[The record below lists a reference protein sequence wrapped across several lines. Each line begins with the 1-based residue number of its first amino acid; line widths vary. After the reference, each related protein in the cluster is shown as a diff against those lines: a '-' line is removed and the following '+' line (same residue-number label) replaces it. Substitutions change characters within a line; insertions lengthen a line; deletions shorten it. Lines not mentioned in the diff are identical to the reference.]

1 MTCLHPNYHKQMT
14 FSPTERNRLAAVF
27 GHPGVA
33 EAYQHRPPY
42 PDEVFKILAG
52 LITDE
57 PRDVLDLGAGEG
69 ALARPLAALAGRV
82 DAVDMSA
89 AMIAA
94 GRERPGGRQPGLRW
108 ITGVIPDAVPAGPYA
123 LVTAGASMHW
133 MPWAQTL
140 TRLAQVMTEHASLV
154 IVGHEA
160 VALPWDDGLTE
171 IIVRHSRNSSYDP
184 SFSQADALTATGQFE
199 QTGQATTARV
209 PFRQSVADYVE
220 ALRSTSSLAREGMP
234 PDESAAFDAAVA
246 GLVSPYAEDGMLTMD
261 VEAWLNW
268 GRCRPS
274 AS

>member
-1 MTCLHPNYHKQMT
+1 MT
-14 FSPTERNRLAAVF
+14 FQPTERNRLAAVF
-27 GHPGVA
+27 GQPGVA
-33 EAYQHRPPY
+33 AAYQHRPPY
-42 PDEVFKILAG
+42 PAEVFEILAG

-140 TRLAQVMTEHASLV
+140 TRLAGVMTEHACLT
-154 IVGHEA
+154 IVEHDPAATPWEA
-160 VALPWDDGLTE
+160 GLTE
-171 IIVRHSRNSSYDP
+171 IIVKYSRSPGFDP
-184 SFSQADALTATGQFE
+184 TFRLIDALTATGQFE
-199 QTGQATTARV
+199 VAGQATTTPV
-209 PFRQSVADYVE
+209 SFRQSVADCIE
-220 ALRSTSSLAREGMP
+220 GLHSTSSLAREGMP
-234 PDESAAFDAAVA
+234 PEESASFDRAVTD
-246 GLVSPYAEDGMLTMD
+246 LLSRYAEDGILTMD
-261 VEAWLNW
+261 IVACLTW
-268 GRCRPS
+268 GHCRPS